1 MPILIH
7 FGKSSRKGKKN
18 VMVFRNPTRTIHFGS
33 DVSQTYTEGAS
44 EEKRT
49 NYIKRHRVNEDW
61 DTINAGS
68 ASRFILWG
76 KSRNVESNLKDYI
89 KRFKIKDNRK

>member
-18 VMVFRNPTRTIHFGS
+18 VMIFRKPTRTIHFGS
-33 DVSQTYTEGAS
+33 DLSTTYTEGAS
-44 EEKRT
+44 VLKKK
-49 NYIKRHRVNEDW
+49 NYIARHRVMEDW
-61 DTINAGS
+61 NSINAGS

-76 KSRNVESNLKDYI
+76 NSNNLETNLKDYI
-89 KRFKIKDNRK
+89 KRFKITDNRK